1 MQVKKG
7 GVHTQSYDTDFMTA
21 PVLSSSTV
29 PTVSLD
35 MARRMKP
42 RPPSMILYKK
52 DEFKGQEQLSP
63 IMDDSPISPYAQQT
77 RESGITDY
85 DDEPHYRPDNNE
97 KSEKRQ
103 SPRVSSDDQ
112 EPESFKSPS
121 AASLDDS
128 GFQSGPISSILSP
141 PHSSSTSSN
150 STSNTTTIHHRYHV
164 GSSDEDLIDPQHTS
178 MLTTSRPGGLKRL
191 TEESHVSANTSIW
204 STTDYIDWLQQNV
217 DRKVT
222 SLSDLRT
229 GDILIELLENLSG
242 KDVRRPPSTANSP
255 ANMQMLDNIVAAFKF
270 MGREGVEVDGRYTIK
285 GKFGD

>member
-1 MQVKKG
+1 
-7 GVHTQSYDTDFMTA
+7 
-21 PVLSSSTV
+21 
-29 PTVSLD
+29 
-35 MARRMKP
+35 MARRMNP

-85 DDEPHYRPDNNE
+85 DDEPHYQPDNSE

-103 SPRVSSDDQ
+103 SFDD
-112 EPESFKSPS
+112 PEQHSFKPS
-121 AASLDDS
+121 TSALDDS
-128 GFQSGPISSILSP
+128 GFQSGPISSVLSP

-150 STSNTTTIHHRYHV
+150 NTSNTTTTHHRYHV
-164 GSSDEDLIDPQHTS
+164 GSSDEDLIDPQHTN

-191 TEESHVSANTSIW
+191 TEESHLSANTSIW
-204 STTDYIDWLQQNV
+204 STTDYIDWLQNNV

-255 ANMQMLDNIVAAFKF
+255 ANMQMLDKIVAAFKF

-285 GKFGD
+285 GKLGDCNVYTCFLLISISRCVWRKRVKD

>member
-1 MQVKKG
+1 
-7 GVHTQSYDTDFMTA
+7 
-21 PVLSSSTV
+21 
-29 PTVSLD
+29 

-85 DDEPHYRPDNNE
+85 DDEPHYRS

-103 SPRVSSDDQ
+103 SPRVSSDQDS
-112 EPESFKSPS
+112 ESFKSPTS
-121 AASLDDS
+121 ALDDS
-128 GFQSGPISSILSP
+128 GFQSGPISSVLSP
-141 PHSSSTSSN
+141 PHSSSTSSH
-150 STSNTTTIHHRYHV
+150 STSHSTTMHHRYHV

-178 MLTTSRPGGLKRL
+178 MLTTNRPGGLKRL
-191 TEESHVSANTSIW
+191 TEESHMSGNTSIW
-204 STTDYIDWLQQNV
+204 STTDYIDWLQNNV

-222 SLSDLRT
+222 SLGDLRT

-242 KDVRRPPSTANSP
+242 KDVRRPPNTANSP

-285 GKFGD
+285 GKLGGLNINIRCLLISIDRCVWSKRTKN